1 MSLQAF
7 AELNQITDQSLLD
20 TKVQEF
26 NRGVSEL
33 WDRLMGLELQLVDQL
48 EVRARNE
55 SCHEKPAFCKC
66 KQQMSRVLRK
76 PTFCICEN
84 KNGFTPLFS
93 LHR

>member
-48 EVRARNE
+48 EVGARNE
-55 SCHEKPAFCKC
+55 SCHEKTCFLQMQTTNEPRHEKTNILHKR
-66 KQQMSRVLRK
+66 KQRCRSASR
-76 PTFCICEN
+76 
-84 KNGFTPLFS
+84 
-93 LHR
+93 